1 MIKEISRDHAAPG
14 AVAPRP
20 ARGRRAPARAPPS
33 RSPMEQPGAVFAAIG
48 DFMDAEVKPG
58 GE

>member
-1 MIKEISRDHAAPG
+1 MTGLPAAFEHH
-14 AVAPRP
+14 RT
-20 ARGRRAPARAPPS
+20 
-33 RSPMEQPGAVFAAIG
+33 VFAAIG